1 MQNNAR
7 NAVLIGSSREFQRIP
22 EAEFMRH
29 LRHLPSYSSNRLA
42 FMTKRHMRVREY
54 VVREM
59 YEGQPLT
66 SERIGKALG
75 LPESTVTGLL
85 EDLER
90 NLFFLV
96 RGEDGA
102 VTWAFPVTTE
112 RTPHRLT
119 FSTGERLYGA

>member
-29 LRHLPSYSSNRLA
+29 LRHLPSHSSNRLT
-42 FMTKRHMRVREY
+42 FMTKQHALVREY

-59 YEGQPLT
+59 HEEQSLT
-66 SERIGKALG
+66 PERIGKALS
-75 LPESTVTGLL
+75 LPESIVTGLL

-96 RGEDGA
+96 RGADGV